1 MGSPSRDSLTVART
15 CREHQTSSPRSD
27 SLQGTSASRVSR
39 GHHTPPSPTACVEL
53 HASLL
58 PHACNGVATRL
69 KALVCARL
77 VLFRPLHP
85 DLKIWGHGTAA
96 ALSAHG
102 SDRSAVR
109 DGSPSLLEERIV
121 TLFGHLQAF
130 CIFAPASIPPAPC
143 IGRGWPRT
151 NGISCTA
158 LLMHL
163 ARLVR
168 LAGLPHLTIFD
179 THTLDTQHLIDFFDL
194 KSIPPL
200 GDLPCG
206 VDADLS

>member
-1 MGSPSRDSLTVART
+1 VLA
-15 CREHQTSSPRSD
+15 SSHITRYRHLRHVLSF
-27 SLQGTSASRVSR
+27 
-39 GHHTPPSPTACVEL
+39 

-58 PHACNGVATRL
+58 PHACNSVATRL

-85 DLKIWGHGTAA
+85 DLKIWGHGTAS

-130 CIFAPASIPPAPC
+130 SYFRTGIDTPRAVHRTGLAEDEWHFMRSAVNAFSEACEACRWLASPYY
-143 IGRGWPRT
+143 
-151 NGISCTA
+151 
-158 LLMHL
+158 
-163 ARLVR
+163 
-168 LAGLPHLTIFD
+168 F
-179 THTLDTQHLIDFFDL
+179 
-194 KSIPPL
+194 
-200 GDLPCG
+200 
-206 VDADLS
+206 